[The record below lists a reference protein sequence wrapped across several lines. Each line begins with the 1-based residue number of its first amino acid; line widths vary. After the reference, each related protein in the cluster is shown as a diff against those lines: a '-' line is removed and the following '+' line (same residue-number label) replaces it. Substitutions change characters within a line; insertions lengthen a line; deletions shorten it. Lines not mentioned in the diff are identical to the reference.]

1 MVPSVLS
8 QILEMTVVEF
18 SRRMGLA
25 GLGLACL
32 AWLWPWAGHTLSGQ
46 NSTDSPLSSQVCQSC
61 HAEIYR
67 SYAEVAMARSFYRP
81 SPDNVIEDYTRE
93 NHFHHAPSNRH
104 YRMIQREG
112 RFFQRR
118 YQLDSDGNENNILER
133 EVAWIIGSGEHARSY
148 LSLDEGGVL
157 RQLPVTWYPQI
168 QRWEMSPGYDRPDH
182 EDFGRQVT
190 HSCLFC
196 HNGYP
201 QPPETSDRYGQ
212 RSVFRSELPS
222 GIGCHRCHGPGADHV
237 KLASSETA
245 AVGQI
250 RQSIVNPARLS
261 PERQLDVCLQ
271 CHLEAAAAA
280 PRFRRSG
287 RQVYSFKPGESL
299 ADYIV
304 HFDLG
309 DPDREDPLDRF
320 EIDSAGY
327 RMRQSACFR
336 LSEGALTCTTCHDPH
351 RKLRGQEALRH
362 YRKRCLSCHNQP
374 STAVHGETPPGDCT
388 ACHMPR
394 RRAQDVVHAVMT
406 DHLIQRGPPNRDL
419 LAPLKEDHSPKKER
433 PLLYFPQSLSAWERN
448 LYLGMAEV
456 QTPGNLRQGLD
467 RLTATLERNSAAFAE
482 PYVKLA
488 MAQAETGAYDAAR
501 ASLKRA
507 LGIDPGS
514 SIARFN
520 LGEVMR
526 RQGQYEAALEQYR
539 RTLAVDPNYAKAH
552 LGLGL
557 VNRQQ
562 GRPAVESFRQA
573 LRSDSLLAEAHLGLG
588 RESLERR
595 RAAEAAGHFLRAL
608 QVDPDSAEA
617 HLNLGLA
624 QARQGLQEE
633 ALAAFRQAAALDPA
647 SPEAHYNLGVALA
660 RKGRIREALPFF
672 RQAVRLKPQDAEAQ
686 SNLGMAYS
694 QLGRLQDAVA
704 AFRQAVRLRP
714 DSARAYVNL
723 GLTEARLGRT
733 REAIEALS
741 RSASLSPR
749 NAEVR
754 LNLGLV
760 YLSSGDKASAE
771 AQVEILK
778 ELDPER
784 ARMLA
789 ERIRQEKPGKSP

>member
-1 MVPSVLS
+1 MGWVVLGV
-8 QILEMTVVEF
+8 I
-18 SRRMGLA
+18 
-25 GLGLACL
+25 CL
-32 AWLWPWAGHTLSGQ
+32 AWLWPWAGHTRSGQ
-46 NSTDSPLSSQVCQSC
+46 YPTDSPLSSQVCQSC
-61 HAEIYR
+61 HAEIYKN
-67 SYAEVAMARSFYRP
+67 YGEVAMARSFYRP

-104 YRMIQREG
+104 YRMVQREG
-112 RFFQRR
+112 RFYQRR
-118 YQLDSDGNENNILER
+118 YRLDSGGNETNVLER
-133 EVAWIIGSGEHARSY
+133 EVDWIIGSGEHARSY

-157 RQLPVTWYPQI
+157 RQLPVTWYPQV
-168 QRWEMSPGYDRPDH
+168 QRWGMSPGYDHPDH
-182 EDFGRQVT
+182 QDFGRQVT

-201 QPPETSDRYGQ
+201 LLPEPSDRYGK
-212 RSVFRSELPS
+212 RNVFSTELPS

-237 KLASSETA
+237 KLASIGTA
-245 AVGQI
+245 ALGQI

-309 DPDREDPLDRF
+309 DTNSEHPPDRF

-327 RMRQSACFR
+327 RMRQSACF
-336 LSEGALTCTTCHDPH
+336 SQSGGAMTCTTCHDPH
-351 RKLRGQEALRH
+351 RTLREEEAVRH
-362 YRKRCLSCHNQP
+362 YRERCLSCHNRP
-374 STAVHGETPPGDCT
+374 SPAVHGETPPGDCT
-388 ACHMPR
+388 ACHMPK

-406 DHLIQRGPPNRDL
+406 DHLIQKGPPGPNL
-419 LAPLKEDHSPKKER
+419 LAPLQEDHAPRKEQ
-433 PLLYFPQSLSAWERN
+433 PLLYFPRSLSAWEQS

-467 RLTATLERNSAAFAE
+467 RLRATLELKSASFAE
-482 PYVKLA
+482 PWVKLA

-501 ASLKRA
+501 ASLERA
-507 LGIDPGS
+507 LDIDPDS
-514 SIARFN
+514 PIARFN
-520 LGEVMR
+520 LAEAMR
-526 RQGQYEAALEQYR
+526 RQERYAAAIEQYR
-539 RTLAVDPNYAKAH
+539 RTLALDPNYAKAH

-557 VNRQQ
+557 INRQQ
-562 GRPAVESFRQA
+562 GRPAMESFRRA
-573 LRSDSLLAEAHLGLG
+573 LRSDPLLAEAHLGLG
-588 RESLERR
+588 KETLERGP
-595 RAAEAAGHFLRAL
+595 AAEAARHFLQAL
-608 QVDPDSAEA
+608 RVDPDSAQA

-624 QARQGLQEE
+624 QARQGHQEE
-633 ALAAFRQAAALDPA
+633 ALAAFGQAAVLDPA

-660 RKGRIREALPFF
+660 RKGRTREALQSF
-672 RQAVRLKPQDAEAQ
+672 RQAVRLKPEDAEAHA
-686 SNLGMAYS
+686 NLGMAYS

-704 AFRQAVRLRP
+704 AFRRAVRLRP

-723 GLTEARLGRT
+723 GLTQARLGRT
-733 REAIEALS
+733 GEAIEALS
-741 RSASLSPR
+741 RSASLAPR
-749 NAEVR
+749 NAEIR
-754 LNLGLV
+754 FHLGLL
-760 YLSSGDKASAE
+760 YLSAGDRASAE

-784 ARMLA
+784 ARVLA
-789 ERIRQEKPGKSP
+789 ERIREKER

>member
-1 MVPSVLS
+1 
-8 QILEMTVVEF
+8 MTVPEF
-18 SRRMGLA
+18 SRRLA
-25 GLGLACL
+25 WMGLGLACL
-32 AWLWPWAGHTLSGQ
+32 ACLWPPAADTR
-46 NSTDSPLSSQVCQSC
+46 SSQNPTHSSLDSRVCQSC

-67 SYAEVAMARSFYRP
+67 SYGEVPMARSLYRP
-81 SPDNVIEDYTRE
+81 SPDSVIEDYTRE
-93 NHFHHAPSNRH
+93 NHFYHAPSNRH

-112 RFFQRR
+112 RFYQRR
-118 YQLDSDGNENNILER
+118 YQLDAEDREKNVLER
-133 EVAWIIGSGEHARSY
+133 EVTWIIGSGEHARSY

-168 QRWEMSPGYDRPDH
+168 QRWGMSPGYDHPDH
-182 EDFGRQVT
+182 EDFSRQVT

-201 QPPETSDRYGQ
+201 QLPEPSDRYGQ
-212 RSVFRSELPS
+212 RNVFSTELPS

-237 KLASSETA
+237 KLASSGTVA
-245 AVGQI
+245 AGQI

-287 RQVYSFKPGESL
+287 RPVFSFKPGESL

-309 DPDREDPLDRF
+309 DPDSEHPLDRF

-336 LSEGALTCTTCHDPH
+336 LSRGAMTCTTCHDPH
-351 RKLRGQEALRH
+351 RRLRGEQAVSH
-362 YRKRCLSCHNQP
+362 YRERCLSCHNRP
-374 STAVHGETPPGDCT
+374 SPAVHGETPPGDCT
-388 ACHMPR
+388 ACHMPK

-406 DHLIQRGPPNRDL
+406 DHLIQKGPPGPNL
-419 LAPLKEDHSPKKER
+419 LAPLQEDHSAGEEQ
-433 PLLYFPQSLSAWERN
+433 PLLYFPQSLSGWERD

-467 RLTATLERNSAAFAE
+467 RLTAALERKSASFAE

-488 MAQAETGAYDAAR
+488 MAQARIGAYDAAR
-501 ASLKRA
+501 ASLGRA
-507 LGIDPGS
+507 LDMDPDS
-514 SIARFN
+514 PIARFN
-520 LGEVMR
+520 LAEVLR
-526 RQGQYEAALEQYR
+526 RQGQFAAAVEQYR

-562 GRPAVESFRQA
+562 GRPAMESFRRA
-573 LRSDSLLAEAHLGLG
+573 LQSDPLLAEALLGLG
-588 RESLERR
+588 REALERR
-595 RAAEAAGHFLRAL
+595 PPAEAAGHFLQAL
-608 QVDPDSAEA
+608 RVDPDSAEA
-617 HLNLGLA
+617 NLNLGLT
-624 QARQGLQEE
+624 QARRGLQSE

-660 RKGRIREALPFF
+660 RRGRIREALEAF
-672 RQAVRLKPQDAEAQ
+672 RQAVRLKPEDAEAH

-694 QLGRLQDAVA
+694 QLGRLEAAVE
-704 AFRQAVRLRP
+704 AFGQAVRLRP
-714 DSARAYVNL
+714 DSARGYFNL
-723 GLTEARLGRT
+723 GLTQARLGRT

-741 RSASLSPR
+741 QSTSLSPR
-749 NAEVR
+749 NAEIR

-760 YLSSGDKASAE
+760 YLSSGDRTSAE
-771 AQVEILK
+771 GQVEILK

-784 ARMLA
+784 ARALE
-789 ERIRQEKPGKSP
+789 ERIRAKEGGESP

>member
-1 MVPSVLS
+1 
-8 QILEMTVVEF
+8 
-18 SRRMGLA
+18 MGWVA
-25 GLGLACL
+25 LGLFCL
-32 AWLWPWAGHTLSGQ
+32 AWLWPWAGHTRSGQ
-46 NSTDSPLSSQVCQSC
+46 NPADSPLSSQICQSC

-104 YRMIQREG
+104 YRMVQREG
-112 RFFQRR
+112 RFYQRR
-118 YQLDSDGNENNILER
+118 YRLDSDGSEKNILER

-168 QRWEMSPGYDRPDH
+168 QRWGMSPGYDHADH

-201 QPPETSDRYGQ
+201 QLPETSDRYGQ
-212 RSVFRSELPS
+212 RNVFRSELPS

-309 DPDREDPLDRF
+309 DPDAEDPPDRF

-336 LSEGALTCTTCHDPH
+336 LSRGALTCTTCHDPH

-362 YRKRCLSCHNQP
+362 YRERCLACHNQP
-374 STAVHGETPPGDCT
+374 STAVHGETPPRDCT
-388 ACHMPR
+388 ACHMPK

-406 DHLIQRGPPNRDL
+406 DHLIQKGPPGPNL
-419 LAPLKEDHSPKKER
+419 LAPLQEDHSPRKEQ
-433 PLLYFPQSLSAWERN
+433 PLLYFPQSLSGWERD

-456 QTPGNLRQGLD
+456 QTPGSLRQGLD
-467 RLTATLERNSAAFAE
+467 RLTATLERESASFTE

-501 ASLKRA
+501 ASLERA
-507 LGIDPGS
+507 LDIDPDS
-514 SIARFN
+514 PIARFN
-520 LGEVMR
+520 LAEVMR
-526 RQGQYEAALEQYR
+526 RQGRYAAAIEQYR
-539 RTLAVDPNYAKAH
+539 RTLAVDANYAKAH
-552 LGLGL
+552 LGVGL

-562 GRPAVESFRQA
+562 GRPAMESFRKA
-573 LRSDSLLAEAHLGLG
+573 LRSDALLAEAHLGLG

-633 ALAAFRQAAALDPA
+633 ALAAFRQAVALDPA

-660 RKGRIREALPFF
+660 RKDRIREALPFF
-672 RQAVRLKPQDAEAQ
+672 RQAVRLKPGDAEAQ

-723 GLTEARLGRT
+723 GLTEARLGRI

-754 LNLGLV
+754 LNLGLL
-760 YLSSGDKASAE
+760 YLSAGDRASAE

-784 ARMLA
+784 ARVLA
-789 ERIRQEKPGKSP
+789 ERIRGKEPTGPP

>member
-1 MVPSVLS
+1 
-8 QILEMTVVEF
+8 MTTPEF
-18 SRRMGLA
+18 SRQTPW
-25 GLGLACL
+25 LGLALVCL
-32 AWLWPWAGHTLSGQ
+32 AWLWPLAGHTRSGETPAG
-46 NSTDSPLSSQVCQSC
+46 SSPDSQVCQSC

-67 SYAEVAMARSFYRP
+67 SYGEVAMARSLYRP
-81 SPDNVIEDYTRE
+81 SPDNLIEDYTRE
-93 NHFHHAPSNRH
+93 NHFYHAPSKRH
-104 YRMIQREG
+104 YRMVQREG
-112 RFFQRR
+112 RFYQRR
-118 YQLDSDGNENNILER
+118 YRLDAEEKETSVLER
-133 EVAWIIGSGEHARSY
+133 EVTHIIGSGEHARSY

-168 QRWEMSPGYDRPDH
+168 QRWGMSPGYDHPDH
-182 EDFGRQVT
+182 EDFSRQVT

-201 QPPETSDRYGQ
+201 QLPEPSDRYGL
-212 RSVFRSELPS
+212 RNVFRSELPS
-222 GIGCHRCHGPGADHV
+222 GIGCHRCHGPGSDHV
-237 KLASSETA
+237 KLASSGTA

-287 RQVYSFKPGESL
+287 RPVNSFQPGESL

-309 DPDREDPLDRF
+309 DPNSEHPPDRF

-336 LSEGALTCTTCHDPH
+336 LSRGAMTCTTCHDPH
-351 RKLRGQEALRH
+351 RKLRGEEAVRH
-362 YRKRCLSCHNQP
+362 YRERCLSCHNRP
-374 STAVHGETPPGDCT
+374 SIAVHGETPPGDCT
-388 ACHMPR
+388 ACHMPK

-406 DHLIQRGPPNRDL
+406 DHLIQKGPPGPDL
-419 LAPLKEDHSPKKER
+419 LAPLEEDHSPRKEQ
-433 PLLYFPQSLSAWERN
+433 PLLYFPRSLSAWERN

-467 RLTATLERNSAAFAE
+467 RLAAALERKSAPFAE

-488 MAQAETGAYDAAR
+488 MAQARTGAYDGAR
-501 ASLKRA
+501 ISLERA
-507 LGIDPGS
+507 LDIDPDS
-514 SIARFN
+514 AMARFN
-520 LGEVMR
+520 LAEVMR
-526 RQGQYEAALEQYR
+526 RQGRHAAAAEQYR

-557 VNRQQ
+557 INREQ
-562 GRPAVESFRQA
+562 GRPAMDSFRRA
-573 LRSDSLLAEAHLGLG
+573 LQSDPFLAEAHLGLG

-595 RAAEAAGHFLRAL
+595 PAAEAARHFLQAL
-608 QVDPDSAEA
+608 RVDPDSAEA

-633 ALAAFRQAAALDPA
+633 ALAAFRQAASLDPA

-660 RKGRIREALPFF
+660 RKGRIREALKAF
-672 RQAVRLKPQDAEAQ
+672 REAIRLRPEDAEAH

-694 QLGRLQDAVA
+694 QLDRLEDAVE
-704 AFRQAVRLRP
+704 AFRQAVRLQP
-714 DSARAYVNL
+714 DSARAYFNL
-723 GLTEARLGRT
+723 GLTQARLGRS

-749 NAEVR
+749 NAEIR
-754 LNLGLV
+754 FHLGLL
-760 YLSSGDKASAE
+760 YLSAGERASALE
-771 AQVEILK
+771 QYEVLK
-778 ELDPER
+778 ELDPKR
-784 ARMLA
+784 ARTLE
-789 ERIRQEKPGKSP
+789 ERIRGKEAISYPR

>member
-1 MVPSVLS
+1 
-8 QILEMTVVEF
+8 
-18 SRRMGLA
+18 
-25 GLGLACL
+25 
-32 AWLWPWAGHTLSGQ
+32 
-46 NSTDSPLSSQVCQSC
+46 
-61 HAEIYR
+61 
-67 SYAEVAMARSFYRP
+67 MASSFYRP
-81 SPDNVIEDYTRE
+81 SAENVIEDYTRE
-93 NHFHHAPSNRH
+93 NHFFHAPSDRH
-104 YRMIQREG
+104 YRMVQREG

-118 YQLDSDGNENNILER
+118 YRLDSEGNEKNVLER
-133 EVAWIIGSGEHARSY
+133 EVAWIIGSGAHARSY

-168 QRWEMSPGYDRPDH
+168 QRWGMSPGYDRPDH

-201 QPPETSDRYGQ
+201 LLPEPSDRYGQ
-212 RSVFRSELPS
+212 RNVFRTELPS

-237 KLASSETA
+237 KLASSGTA
-245 AVGQI
+245 ADGQI

-287 RQVYSFKPGESL
+287 RPVYSFKPGESL

-309 DPDREDPLDRF
+309 DPDSEHPIDRF

-336 LSEGALTCTTCHDPH
+336 LSRGALTCTTCHDPH
-351 RKLRGQEALRH
+351 RKLRGEEAVGH
-362 YRKRCLSCHNQP
+362 YRERCLSCHNQP

-388 ACHMPR
+388 ACHMPK

-406 DHLIQRGPPNRDL
+406 DHLIQRGPPEGDL
-419 LAPLKEDHSPKKER
+419 LAPLREDHSPGKAQ
-433 PLLYFPQSLSAWERN
+433 PQLYFPRSLSAWERD

-456 QTPGNLRQGLD
+456 QTPGSLKQGLD
-467 RLTATLERNSAAFAE
+467 RLTATLERKSAPFAE
-482 PYVKLA
+482 PWVKLA
-488 MAQAETGAYDAAR
+488 MAQAETGAIDAAR
-501 ASLKRA
+501 ASLERA
-507 LGIDPGS
+507 LGIDPDS
-514 SIARFN
+514 PIARFN
-520 LGEVMR
+520 LAEAMR
-526 RQGQYEAALEQYR
+526 RQGQYAAAMEQYR
-539 RTLAVDPNYAKAH
+539 RTLALDPNYAKAH

-557 VNRQQ
+557 VNRRQ
-562 GRPAVESFRQA
+562 GRPAAESFRRA
-573 LRSDSLLAEAHLGLG
+573 LHSDRLLAEAHLGLG
-588 RESLERR
+588 RESVERG
-595 RAAEAAGHFLRAL
+595 RAGEAARHFLQAL
-608 QVDPDSAEA
+608 RVEPDSAEA

-624 QARQGLQEE
+624 QARQGLHKA
-633 ALAAFRQAAALDPA
+633 ALAAFRQAVALDPA

-660 RKGRIREALPFF
+660 QQGRIQVALQHF
-672 RQAVRLKPQDAEAQ
+672 RQAVRLRPEDAEAH

-714 DSARAYVNL
+714 DSARTYVNL
-723 GLTEARLGRT
+723 GLTQARLGRT

-749 NAEVR
+749 NAEIR
-754 LNLGLV
+754 FHLGLV
-760 YLSSGDKASAE
+760 TLSAGDRASAE
-771 AQVEILK
+771 AQVEILE

-784 ARMLA
+784 AKVLA
-789 ERIRQEKPGKSP
+789 ERIRQEKPGESP

>member
-1 MVPSVLS
+1 
-8 QILEMTVVEF
+8 MTVVEL
-18 SRRMGLA
+18 SRRVGWA
-25 GLGLACL
+25 GLGVICL
-32 AWLWPWAGHTLSGQ
+32 AWLWTSAGHTRSGQ
-46 NSTDSPLSSQVCQSC
+46 NPTDSPLSSQVCQSC

-67 SYAEVAMARSFYRP
+67 SYGEVAMARSFYRP
-81 SPDNVIEDYTRE
+81 SPDNVIEDYIRE
-93 NHFHHAPSNRH
+93 NRFHHAPSNRH

-112 RFFQRR
+112 RFYQKR
-118 YQLDSDGNENNILER
+118 YQLDSGGNEKNVLER

-148 LSLDEGGVL
+148 LSLDEEGVL

-168 QRWEMSPGYDRPDH
+168 RRWGMSPGYDRPDH

-201 QPPETSDRYGQ
+201 LLPEPSDRYGR
-212 RSVFRSELPS
+212 RSVFRTELPS

-237 KLASSETA
+237 NLASSGTA
-245 AVGQI
+245 AAGQI

-287 RQVYSFKPGESL
+287 RPVYSFRPGESL
-299 ADYIV
+299 ADYII

-309 DPDREDPLDRF
+309 DPDTEAPLDRF

-336 LSEGALTCTTCHDPH
+336 LSRGALTCTTCHDPH
-351 RKLRGQEALRH
+351 RKLRGEEAVSH
-362 YRKRCLSCHNQP
+362 YRERCLSCHNRP
-374 STAVHGETPPGDCT
+374 SPTVHGETPPSDCT
-388 ACHMPR
+388 ACHMPK

-406 DHLIQRGPPNRDL
+406 DHRIQKGPPGPDL
-419 LAPLKEDHSPKKER
+419 LAPLQEDHSPNQER
-433 PLLYFPQSLSAWERN
+433 PLLYFPQSLSGWERN

-456 QTPGNLRQGLD
+456 QTPGSLRQGLD
-467 RLTATLERNSAAFAE
+467 RLMATLERKSAPFAE
-482 PYVKLA
+482 PWVKLA
-488 MAQAETGAYDAAR
+488 MAQAKTGAYDAAR
-501 ASLKRA
+501 ASLERA
-507 LGIDPGS
+507 LDIDPDS
-514 SIARFN
+514 PIARFN
-520 LGEVMR
+520 LAEAMR
-526 RQGQYEAALEQYR
+526 RQGRYADAIEQYR
-539 RTLAVDPNYAKAH
+539 RTLALDPNYAKAH

-557 VNRQQ
+557 IHRQQ
-562 GRPAVESFRQA
+562 DRPAMESFRRA
-573 LRSDSLLAEAHLGLG
+573 LRSDPLLAEAHLGLG
-588 RESLERR
+588 KETLERGP
-595 RAAEAAGHFLRAL
+595 AAEAARHFLQAL
-608 QVDPDSAEA
+608 RVAPGSAQA

-624 QARQGLQEE
+624 QARQGHQEE

-660 RKGRIREALPFF
+660 RMGRTREALQFF
-672 RQAVRLKPQDAEAQ
+672 RQAVRLKPEDAEAQ

-704 AFRQAVRLRP
+704 AFRRAVRLRP

-723 GLTEARLGRT
+723 GLTQARLGRIG
-733 REAIEALS
+733 EAIEALS
-741 RSASLSPR
+741 RSANLSPR
-749 NAEVR
+749 NPEVR
-754 LNLGLV
+754 LHLGLL
-760 YLSSGDKASAE
+760 YLSAGDKASAK

-784 ARMLA
+784 ARALD
-789 ERIRQEKPGKSP
+789 ERIRGKEQ

>member
-1 MVPSVLS
+1 MMLPELA
-8 QILEMTVVEF
+8 
-18 SRRMGLA
+18 RRIGWA
-25 GLGLACL
+25 GLGVVCL
-32 AWLWPWAGHTLSGQ
+32 AWLWPAAGHTRPGQ
-46 NSTDSPLSSQVCQSC
+46 DPTDSPLSSQSCQSC

-67 SYAEVAMARSFYRP
+67 SYGEVAMARSFYRP
-81 SPDNVIEDYTRE
+81 SAENVIEDYTRA
-93 NHFHHAPSNRH
+93 NHFFHTPSNRH
-104 YRMIQREG
+104 YRMVQREG
-112 RFFQRR
+112 RFYQRR
-118 YQLDSDGNENNILER
+118 YRLDSDGNEKNVLER
-133 EVAWIIGSGEHARSY
+133 EVTWIIGSGEHARSY

-168 QRWEMSPGYDRPDH
+168 RRWGMSPGYDHPDH

-201 QPPETSDRYGQ
+201 LFPEPSDRYGQ
-212 RSVFRSELPS
+212 RNVFGTELPS

-237 KLASSETA
+237 KLASSGKA

-261 PERQLDVCLQ
+261 AERQLDVCLQ

-287 RQVYSFKPGESL
+287 RPVYSFRPGESL

-309 DPDREDPLDRF
+309 GPDAEDPPDRF

-327 RMRQSACFR
+327 RMRQSLCF
-336 LSEGALTCTTCHDPH
+336 SQSGGAMTCTTCHDPH
-351 RKLRGQEALRH
+351 RKLRGEEALSH
-362 YRKRCLSCHNQP
+362 YRERCLACHNRP
-374 STAVHGETPPGDCT
+374 SIAVHGETPPGDCT
-388 ACHMPR
+388 ACHMPK

-406 DHLIQRGPPNRDL
+406 DHLIQKGPPGPNL
-419 LAPLKEDHSPKKER
+419 LAPLQEDHSPKKEQ
-433 PLLYFPQSLSAWERN
+433 PLLYFPQSLSGWERD
-448 LYLGMAEV
+448 LYLGMAEA
-456 QTPGNLRQGLD
+456 QTPGSLRQGLG
-467 RLTATLERNSAAFAE
+467 RLTTTLGRKSAPFAE
-482 PYVKLA
+482 PWVKLA

-501 ASLKRA
+501 ASLERA
-507 LGIDPGS
+507 LDIDPES
-514 SIARFN
+514 PIAHFN
-520 LGEVMR
+520 LAEVMR
-526 RQGQYEAALEQYR
+526 RQGRYADAFEQYR
-539 RTLAVDPNYAKAH
+539 RTVALDPNYAKAY
-552 LGLGL
+552 LGLGQ

-562 GRPAVESFRQA
+562 GRPAMESFRQA
-573 LRSDSLLAEAHLGLG
+573 VRSDPLLAEAHIGLG

-595 RAAEAAGHFLRAL
+595 QAGEAAGHFLQAL
-608 QVDPDSAEA
+608 RVDPDSAEA
-617 HLNLGLA
+617 HLDLGLA
-624 QARQGLQEE
+624 RARQGLQEE

-660 RKGRIREALPFF
+660 RQGRTREALQYF
-672 RQAVRLKPQDAEAQ
+672 RQAVRLKPEDTEAH

-694 QLGRLQDAVA
+694 QLGRLEDALE

-714 DSARAYVNL
+714 DSSRAHFNL
-723 GLTEARLGRT
+723 GLTRARLGRT
-733 REAIEALS
+733 REAIDALS

-754 LNLGLV
+754 LNLGLI
-760 YLSSGDKASAE
+760 YLSAGDRASAE
-771 AQVEILK
+771 AQVELLK

-784 ARMLA
+784 AKMLA
-789 ERIRQEKPGKSP
+789 ERIRGREP

>member
-1 MVPSVLS
+1 
-8 QILEMTVVEF
+8 MTVVEF
-18 SRRMGLA
+18 SRRMGWA
-25 GLGLACL
+25 GLGLVCL
-32 AWLWPWAGHTLSGQ
+32 AWLWTPAGRTLSGQ

-67 SYAEVAMARSFYRP
+67 SYGEVAMARSFYRP

-93 NHFHHAPSNRH
+93 NHLHHAPSNRH
-104 YRMIQREG
+104 YRMVQREG
-112 RFFQRR
+112 RFYQRR
-118 YQLDSDGNENNILER
+118 YRLDPGGKEKNILER
-133 EVAWIIGSGEHARSY
+133 EVDWIIGSGEHARSY

-168 QRWEMSPGYDRPDH
+168 QRWGMSPGYDHPDH

-201 QPPETSDRYGQ
+201 LFPEPSDRYGQ
-212 RSVFRSELPS
+212 RNVFRSELPS

-237 KLASSETA
+237 KLASTGEA
-245 AVGQI
+245 AAEQI
-250 RQSIVNPARLS
+250 RQSIINPARLN

-287 RQVYSFKPGESL
+287 RQVYSFKPGEFLS
-299 ADYIV
+299 DYIV

-309 DPDREDPLDRF
+309 DPDSEHPPDRF

-327 RMRQSACFR
+327 RMRQSLCFSR
-336 LSEGALTCTTCHDPH
+336 SGGAMTCTTCHDPH
-351 RKLRGQEALRH
+351 RKLRGEEALGH
-362 YRKRCLSCHNQP
+362 YRERCLSCHNQP

-406 DHLIQRGPPNRDL
+406 DHRIQRGPPDRDL
-419 LAPLKEDHSPKKER
+419 LAPLKEDHSPKKEQ
-433 PLLYFPQSLSAWERN
+433 PLLYFPRTLSAWERN

-467 RLTATLERNSAAFAE
+467 RLKATLERKSAPFAE

-488 MAQAETGAYDAAR
+488 MAQARIGAYDGAR
-501 ASLKRA
+501 ASLGRA
-507 LGIDPGS
+507 LDIDPDS
-514 SIARFN
+514 PVARFN

-526 RQGQYEAALEQYR
+526 RQGQYAAAFEQYR
-539 RTLAVDPNYAKAH
+539 RTLATDPSYAKAH

-557 VNRQQ
+557 VDRQQ
-562 GRPAVESFRQA
+562 GRPAMESFRRA
-573 LRSDSLLAEAHLGLG
+573 LQSDPLLSEAHLGLG
-588 RESLERR
+588 RETLERQR
-595 RAAEAAGHFLRAL
+595 PAEAAGHFLQAIR
-608 QVDPDSAEA
+608 VDPDSVEG

-624 QARQGLQEE
+624 QARQGLHKE

-647 SPEAHYNLGVALA
+647 SPEAQYNLGVALA
-660 RKGRIREALPFF
+660 RQGRTQEALQAF
-672 RQAVRLKPQDAEAQ
+672 REAVRLRPADAEAQ

-694 QLGRLQDAVA
+694 QLGRLQDAVE
-704 AFRQAVRLRP
+704 AFGQAVRLRP
-714 DSARAYVNL
+714 DSARAYINL
-723 GLTEARLGRT
+723 GLTQARLGRT
-733 REAIEALS
+733 REAIESLS
-741 RSASLSPR
+741 QSASLSPR

-754 LNLGLV
+754 LNLGLL
-760 YLSSGDKASAE
+760 YLSVGDKASAE

-784 ARMLA
+784 AKMLA
-789 ERIRQEKPGKSP
+789 ERIREKDPAGSP

>member
-1 MVPSVLS
+1 
-8 QILEMTVVEF
+8 MTVPEIT
-18 SRRMGLA
+18 RRVGWA
-25 GLGLACL
+25 ALGLFCL
-32 AWLWPWAGHTLSGQ
+32 AWLWPSAGHTRSGQ
-46 NSTDSPLSSQVCQSC
+46 NPTDSPLFSQVCQSC

-93 NHFHHAPSNRH
+93 NHFHHSPSNRH
-104 YRMIQREG
+104 YRMVQREG
-112 RFFQRR
+112 RFYQRR
-118 YQLDSDGNENNILER
+118 YQLDSDGNEKNILER
-133 EVAWIIGSGEHARSY
+133 EVTWIIGSGEHARSY

-168 QRWEMSPGYDRPDH
+168 QRWGMSPGYDHPDH
-182 EDFGRQVT
+182 EDFDRQVT

-201 QPPETSDRYGQ
+201 LLPEPSDRYGQ
-212 RSVFRSELPS
+212 RNVFRRELPS

-237 KLASSETA
+237 KLASTGKA
-245 AVGQI
+245 AVNQV

-287 RQVYSFKPGESL
+287 RHVYSFKPGESL

-309 DPDREDPLDRF
+309 DPETRVPLDRF
-320 EIDSAGY
+320 EIDSAGF

-336 LSEGALTCTTCHDPH
+336 LSRGALTCTTCHDPH
-351 RKLRGQEALRH
+351 RKLRGEEAVRH
-362 YRKRCLSCHNQP
+362 YRERCLSCHKRP
-374 STAVHGETPPGDCT
+374 SPAVHGETPPGDCA
-388 ACHMPR
+388 ACHMPK

-406 DHLIQRGPPNRDL
+406 DHLIRRRPPDRDL
-419 LAPLKEDHSPKKER
+419 LAPLKEDHTPKKEQ

-456 QTPGNLRQGLD
+456 QIPGSLRQGLD
-467 RLTATLERNSAAFAE
+467 RLTATLERKSAPFAE

-488 MAQAETGAYDAAR
+488 MAQAETGTYNAAR
-501 ASLKRA
+501 ASLERA
-507 LGIDPGS
+507 LDIDPDS
-514 SIARFN
+514 PIARFN
-520 LGEVMR
+520 LAEAMR
-526 RQGQYEAALEQYR
+526 RQGQYAAAIEQYR

-562 GRPAVESFRQA
+562 GRPAVESFRRAVQ
-573 LRSDSLLAEAHLGLG
+573 SDPLLAEAHLGLG
-588 RESLERR
+588 RVSLEKR
-595 RAAEAAGHFLRAL
+595 RAAEAARHFLQAL
-608 QVDPDSAEA
+608 RVDPDNAEA

-624 QARQGLQEE
+624 QARRGLQEE

-660 RKGRIREALPFF
+660 RKGRIQEALQFF
-672 RQAVRLKPQDAEAQ
+672 RQAVRLRPEDAEAQ

-723 GLTEARLGRT
+723 GLTQARLGRT

-741 RSASLSPR
+741 RSANLSPR
-749 NAEVR
+749 NAEIR
-754 LNLGLV
+754 FQLGLV
-760 YLSSGDKASAE
+760 TLSAGDRVSAE

-778 ELDPER
+778 ELDPQR
-784 ARMLA
+784 ARALA
-789 ERIRQEKPGKSP
+789 ERIRGKEQ

>member
-1 MVPSVLS
+1 
-8 QILEMTVVEF
+8 MTVPEF
-18 SRRMGLA
+18 SRRTGWA
-25 GLGLACL
+25 GLGLVCLACL
-32 AWLWPWAGHTLSGQ
+32 WLLAG
-46 NSTDSPLSSQVCQSC
+46 STRSSQAPTHSTPDSRVCQSC

-67 SYAEVAMARSFYRP
+67 SYGEVAMARSLYRP

-93 NHFHHAPSNRH
+93 NHFYHAPSNRH
-104 YRMIQREG
+104 YRMVQRKG
-112 RFFQRR
+112 RFYQRR
-118 YQLDSDGNENNILER
+118 YQRDAGGGETNVLER
-133 EVAWIIGSGEHARSY
+133 EVTHIIGSGEHARSY

-168 QRWEMSPGYDRPDH
+168 RRWGMSPGYDHPDH

-201 QPPETSDRYGQ
+201 QLPEPSDRYGQ
-212 RSVFRSELPS
+212 RNVFRSELPS

-237 KLASSETA
+237 KLASSGTA
-245 AVGQI
+245 AVDQI
-250 RQSIVNPARLS
+250 RQSVVNPARLS
-261 PERQLDVCLQ
+261 PARQLDVCLQ

-287 RQVYSFKPGESL
+287 RPVYSFRPGESL

-309 DPDREDPLDRF
+309 DPESEHPPDRF

-336 LSEGALTCTTCHDPH
+336 LSRGAMTCTTCHDPH
-351 RKLRGQEALRH
+351 RKLRGEEAVRH
-362 YRKRCLSCHNQP
+362 YRDRCLSCHNQP
-374 STAVHGETPPGDCT
+374 STGVHGETPPGDCT
-388 ACHMPR
+388 ACHMPK

-406 DHLIQRGPPNRDL
+406 DHLIQKGPPGANL
-419 LAPLKEDHSPKKER
+419 LAPLQEDHSPRKEQ
-433 PLLYFPQSLSAWERN
+433 PLLYFPQSLFGWERD

-467 RLTATLERNSAAFAE
+467 RLSAALERKSVSFAE

-488 MAQAETGAYDAAR
+488 MAQARTGAYDAAR
-501 ASLKRA
+501 ASMQRA
-507 LGIDPGS
+507 LNIDPDS
-514 SIARFN
+514 PIARFN
-520 LGEVMR
+520 LAEVMR
-526 RQGQYEAALEQYR
+526 RQGQYPAALEQYR

-562 GRPAVESFRQA
+562 GRPAMESFRRA
-573 LRSDSLLAEAHLGLG
+573 LQSDPLLAEAHLGLG

-595 RAAEAAGHFLRAL
+595 PAAEAARHFLQAL
-608 QVDPDSAEA
+608 RVDPDSAEA

-624 QARQGLQEE
+624 QARRGLQEE
-633 ALAAFRQAAALDPA
+633 ALAAFRRAAALDPA

-660 RKGRIREALPFF
+660 RKGRIREALKAF
-672 RQAVRLKPQDAEAQ
+672 REAVRLKPDDAEAH
-686 SNLGMAYS
+686 SNLGMAYN
-694 QLGRLQDAVA
+694 QLDRLEDAVE
-704 AFRQAVRLRP
+704 AFRQAVRLQP
-714 DSARAYVNL
+714 DSARAYFNL
-723 GLTEARLGRT
+723 GLTQARLGRS

-749 NAEVR
+749 NPEIR
-754 LNLGLV
+754 LHLGLF
-760 YLSSGDKASAE
+760 YLSAGERVSALE
-771 AQVEILK
+771 QYEVLK

-784 ARMLA
+784 ARALA
-789 ERIRQEKPGKSP
+789 ERIREREPAGLP

>member
-1 MVPSVLS
+1 
-8 QILEMTVVEF
+8 
-18 SRRMGLA
+18 MGWA
-25 GLGLACL
+25 ALGLFCL
-32 AWLWPWAGHTLSGQ
+32 AWLWPWAGHTRSGQ
-46 NSTDSPLSSQVCQSC
+46 NPADSPLSSQVCQSC

-67 SYAEVAMARSFYRP
+67 SYGEVAMARSFYRP

-93 NHFHHAPSNRH
+93 NHVYHAPSNRH
-104 YRMIQREG
+104 YRMVQRDG
-112 RFFQRR
+112 RFYQRR
-118 YQLDSDGNENNILER
+118 YQLDAGGGETNVLEQ
-133 EVAWIIGSGEHARSY
+133 EVTHIIGSGEHARSY
-148 LSLDEGGVL
+148 LSLGESGVL

-168 QRWEMSPGYDRPDH
+168 QRWGMSPGYDHPDH
-182 EDFGRQVT
+182 QDFGRQVT

-201 QPPETSDRYGQ
+201 RLPEPSDRYGQ
-212 RSVFRSELPS
+212 RNVFRTEIPS

-237 KLASSETA
+237 SLASGGTA
-245 AVGQI
+245 AVAQI

-287 RQVYSFKPGESL
+287 RSVYSFTPGESL

-309 DPDREDPLDRF
+309 DPDSEHPLDRF

-336 LSEGALTCTTCHDPH
+336 RSRGALTCTTCHDPH
-351 RKLRGQEALRH
+351 RKLRGEEAVGH
-362 YRKRCLSCHNQP
+362 YRERCLSCHNRP
-374 STAVHGETPPGDCT
+374 SIVVHGETPPSDCT
-388 ACHMPR
+388 TCHMPK

-406 DHLIQRGPPNRDL
+406 DHLIQRGPPAQDL
-419 LAPLKEDHSPKKER
+419 LAPLQEDHSPREEQ
-433 PLLYFPQSLSAWERN
+433 PLLYFPQSLAGWERD

-456 QTPGNLRQGLD
+456 QTPGSLRQGLD
-467 RLTATLERNSAAFAE
+467 RLAAALERKSASFAE

-501 ASLKRA
+501 ASLERA
-507 LGIDPGS
+507 LDLDPDS
-514 SIARFN
+514 PIARFN
-520 LGEVMR
+520 LAEVMR
-526 RQGQYEAALEQYR
+526 RQGRYAAAVEQYR
-539 RTLAVDPNYAKAH
+539 RTLALDPNYAKAH

-562 GRPAVESFRQA
+562 GRPAAESFRRAVQ
-573 LRSDSLLAEAHLGLG
+573 SDSLLAEAHLGLG
-588 RESLERR
+588 RESVERW
-595 RAAEAAGHFLRAL
+595 RAAEAVRHFLQAL
-608 QVDPDSAEA
+608 RVDPDSAEA

-633 ALAAFRQAAALDPA
+633 ALEAFRQAAAQDPV

-660 RKGRIREALPFF
+660 RKGRIPEALQSF
-672 RQAVRLKPQDAEAQ
+672 RQAVRLKPEDAEAH

-694 QLGRLQDAVA
+694 QLGRLEDAVA

-714 DSARAYVNL
+714 DSARAHFNL
-723 GLTEARLGRT
+723 GLAQARLGRP

-760 YLSSGDKASAE
+760 YLSVGDRALAE
-771 AQVEILK
+771 GQYEILK

-784 ARMLA
+784 AKMLA
-789 ERIRQEKPGKSP
+789 ERLRGNEQ

>member
-1 MVPSVLS
+1 M
-8 QILEMTVVEF
+8 
-18 SRRMGLA
+18 
-25 GLGLACL
+25 
-32 AWLWPWAGHTLSGQ
+32 
-46 NSTDSPLSSQVCQSC
+46 
-61 HAEIYR
+61 
-67 SYAEVAMARSFYRP
+67 AMARSFYRP

-93 NHFHHAPSNRH
+93 NHLHHAPSNRH

-112 RFFQRR
+112 RFYQRR
-118 YQLDSDGNENNILER
+118 YQLGAGGKEKNVLER

-157 RQLPVTWYPQI
+157 RQLPVTWYPLI
-168 QRWEMSPGYDRPDH
+168 QRWGMSPGYDHPDH

-201 QPPETSDRYGQ
+201 LLPESSDRYGQ
-212 RSVFRSELPS
+212 RNVFRSELPS

-237 KLASSETA
+237 KLASGGKA
-245 AVGQI
+245 AAEQI

-287 RQVYSFKPGESL
+287 RPVYSFRPGESL

-309 DPDREDPLDRF
+309 DRDAEAPLDRF

-336 LSEGALTCTTCHDPH
+336 QSRGALTCTTCHDPH
-351 RKLRGQEALRH
+351 RKLRGDQAVNH
-362 YRKRCLSCHNQP
+362 YRERCLSCHNRP
-374 STAVHGETPPGDCT
+374 SPAVHGETPPGDCT
-388 ACHMPR
+388 ACHMPK

-406 DHLIQRGPPNRDL
+406 DHLIQRRPPDRDL
-419 LAPLKEDHSPKKER
+419 LAPLQEDHSPREEQ
-433 PLLYFPQSLSAWERN
+433 PLLYFPQSLSDWERN
-448 LYLGMAEV
+448 LFLGMAEV
-456 QTPGNLRQGLD
+456 QTPGNLREGLN
-467 RLTATLERNSAAFAE
+467 RLSAALERKSAPFAE

-488 MAQAETGAYDAAR
+488 MAQAGTGAYDAAR
-501 ASLKRA
+501 ASLRRA
-507 LGIDPGS
+507 LDIDPDS

-520 LGEVMR
+520 LGEVLR
-526 RQGQYEAALEQYR
+526 RQGQFTAAVEQYR
-539 RTLAVDPNYAKAH
+539 STLALDPDYAKAH
-552 LGLGL
+552 LGLGM

-562 GRPAVESFRQA
+562 GRPAVESFRRA
-573 LRSDSLLAEAHLGLG
+573 LRFDPLLAEAHLGLG
-588 RESLERR
+588 KEALERGPS
-595 RAAEAAGHFLRAL
+595 AEATGHFLQAL
-608 QVDPDSAEA
+608 RVNPASAEA

-624 QARQGLQEE
+624 RARQGLQEE

-660 RKGRIREALPFF
+660 RKGRIQEALQAF
-672 RQAVRLKPQDAEAQ
+672 RQAVRLKPEDAEAH
-686 SNLGMAYS
+686 SNLGMASS
-694 QLGRLQDAVA
+694 QLGRLEDAVE

-714 DSARAYVNL
+714 DSARAYFNL
-723 GLTEARLGRT
+723 GLTQARLGRF
-733 REAIEALS
+733 REAIESLS
-741 RSASLSPR
+741 GSARLSPR
-749 NAEVR
+749 NAEIR
-754 LNLGLV
+754 FHLGLV
-760 YLSSGDKASAE
+760 YLSAGDKASAE
-771 AQVEILK
+771 AQVEVLK

-784 ARMLA
+784 ARVLA
-789 ERIRQEKPGKSP
+789 ERIRGKEQ

>member
-1 MVPSVLS
+1 
-8 QILEMTVVEF
+8 
-18 SRRMGLA
+18 MGWA
-25 GLGLACL
+25 GLGLVCLACL
-32 AWLWPWAGHTLSGQ
+32 WSLAGDTRPSQAPRHS
-46 NSTDSPLSSQVCQSC
+46 SPDSRVCQSC

-67 SYAEVAMARSFYRP
+67 SYGEVAMARSFYRP
-81 SPDNVIEDYTRE
+81 SPENLIEDYTRE
-93 NHFHHAPSNRH
+93 NHFYHAPSKRH
-104 YRMIQREG
+104 YRMVQREG
-112 RFFQRR
+112 RFYQRR
-118 YQLDSDGNENNILER
+118 YQLHAGGGETNVLER
-133 EVAWIIGSGEHARSY
+133 EVTHIIGSGEHARSY

-168 QRWEMSPGYDRPDH
+168 QRWGMSPGYDHPDH

-201 QPPETSDRYGQ
+201 QLPEPSDRYGQ
-212 RSVFRSELPS
+212 RNVFRSELPS

-237 KLASSETA
+237 KLASSRTA

-287 RQVYSFKPGESL
+287 RPVYSFQPGESL

-309 DPDREDPLDRF
+309 DPDSEHPPDRF

-336 LSEGALTCTTCHDPH
+336 LSRGAMTCTTCHDPH
-351 RKLRGQEALRH
+351 RNLRGEEAVRH
-362 YRKRCLSCHNQP
+362 YRERCLSCHNRP
-374 STAVHGETPPGDCT
+374 SPAVHGDTPPGDCT
-388 ACHMPR
+388 ACHMPK

-406 DHLIQRGPPNRDL
+406 DHLIQKGPPGPDL
-419 LAPLKEDHSPKKER
+419 LAPLQEDHSQRKEQ

-467 RLTATLERNSAAFAE
+467 RLSAALERKSAPFAE

-488 MAQAETGAYDAAR
+488 TAQAGTGAYDAAR
-501 ASLKRA
+501 ASLQRA
-507 LGIDPGS
+507 LNLDPDS
-514 SIARFN
+514 PIARFN
-520 LGEVMR
+520 LAEVMR
-526 RQGQYEAALEQYR
+526 RQGQFTAAVEQYR

-562 GRPAVESFRQA
+562 GRPAMDSFRRA
-573 LRSDSLLAEAHLGLG
+573 LQSDPLLAEAYLGLG

-595 RAAEAAGHFLRAL
+595 PAAEAARHFLQAL
-608 QVDPDSAEA
+608 RVDPDSAEA

-633 ALAAFRQAAALDPA
+633 ALAAFRQAASLDPA

-660 RKGRIREALPFF
+660 RKGRIREALKAF
-672 RQAVRLKPQDAEAQ
+672 REAVRLKPEDAEAH

-694 QLGRLQDAVA
+694 QLDWLEDAVE
-704 AFRQAVRLRP
+704 AFRQAVSLQP
-714 DSARAYVNL
+714 DSARAYFNL
-723 GLTEARLGRT
+723 GLTQARLGRT

-749 NAEVR
+749 NTEIR
-754 LNLGLV
+754 LNLGLL
-760 YLSSGDKASAE
+760 YLSAGERASALE
-771 AQVEILK
+771 QYEVLK
-778 ELDPER
+778 ELDPKR
-784 ARMLA
+784 ARTLE
-789 ERIRQEKPGKSP
+789 ERIQGKER

>member
-1 MVPSVLS
+1 
-8 QILEMTVVEF
+8 MTVVEF
-18 SRRMGLA
+18 SRRIGWA
-25 GLGLACL
+25 GLGLVCL
-32 AWLWPWAGHTLSGQ
+32 AWLWTSAGHTLSGQ
-46 NSTDSPLSSQVCQSC
+46 NSTNPPLSSQVCQSC

-67 SYAEVAMARSFYRP
+67 SYGEVAMARSFYRP

-104 YRMIQREG
+104 YRMVQREG

-118 YQLDSDGNENNILER
+118 YRLDSDGNEKNVLER
-133 EVAWIIGSGEHARSY
+133 EVNWIIGSGEHARSY
-148 LSLDEGGVL
+148 LSLDDGGVL

-168 QRWEMSPGYDRPDH
+168 QRWGMSPGYDRPDH

-201 QPPETSDRYGQ
+201 LLPEPSDRYGQ
-212 RSVFRSELPS
+212 RNVFRSELPS

-237 KLASSETA
+237 KLASSGTA
-245 AVGQI
+245 AAGQI

-287 RQVYSFKPGESL
+287 RPVYSFKPGESL

-309 DPDREDPLDRF
+309 DPDSGHPLDRF

-336 LSEGALTCTTCHDPH
+336 QSRGALTCTTCHDPH
-351 RKLRGQEALRH
+351 RKLRGEEALRH
-362 YRKRCLSCHNQP
+362 YRERCLSCHNRP

-388 ACHMPR
+388 ACHMPK

-406 DHLIQRGPPNRDL
+406 DHLIQRGPPGPKL
-419 LAPLKEDHSPKKER
+419 LAPLTEDHSPKKEQ
-433 PLLYFPQSLSAWERN
+433 PQLYFPRSLSGWERD

-456 QTPGNLRQGLD
+456 QTPGSLRQGLD
-467 RLTATLERNSAAFAE
+467 RLTATLERKSAPFAE
-482 PYVKLA
+482 PWVKLA
-488 MAQAETGAYDAAR
+488 MAQAKTGAYDAAR
-501 ASLKRA
+501 ASLERA
-507 LGIDPGS
+507 LDIDPDS
-514 SIARFN
+514 PIARFN
-520 LGEVMR
+520 LAEAMR
-526 RQGQYEAALEQYR
+526 RQGQYAAAMEQYR
-539 RTLAVDPNYAKAH
+539 RTLALDPNYAKAH

-557 VNRQQ
+557 VNRRQ
-562 GRPAVESFRQA
+562 GRPAVESFRRA
-573 LRSDSLLAEAHLGLG
+573 LQSDPLLAEAHLGLG
-588 RESLERR
+588 RESLEKR
-595 RAAEAAGHFLRAL
+595 RAAEAARHFLQAL
-608 QVDPDSAEA
+608 RVDPDSAEA

-624 QARQGLQEE
+624 RARQGFQEE
-633 ALAAFRQAAALDPA
+633 ALEAFRQAAAQDPA

-660 RKGRIREALPFF
+660 RKGRIQEALPFF
-672 RQAVRLKPQDAEAQ
+672 RQAVRLKPEDAEAH

-694 QLGRLQDAVA
+694 QLGRLEDAVA

-723 GLTEARLGRT
+723 GLTQARLGRT

-754 LNLGLV
+754 LHLGLV
-760 YLSSGDKASAE
+760 YLSAGDRASAE
-771 AQVEILK
+771 AQAEILQ
-778 ELDPER
+778 ELDPEQ
-784 ARMLA
+784 AKVLA
-789 ERIRQEKPGKSP
+789 ERIRESDPAGPP

>member
-1 MVPSVLS
+1 MSFPF
-8 QILEMTVVEF
+8 LEMTLPEL
-18 SRRMGLA
+18 SRRMGWA
-25 GLGLACL
+25 GLGLVCL
-32 AWLWPWAGHTLSGQ
+32 AWLWPWAGHTRSGQ
-46 NSTDSPLSSQVCQSC
+46 NPTDSPLSSQVCQSC

-67 SYAEVAMARSFYRP
+67 SYGEVAMARSFYRP
-81 SPDNVIEDYTRE
+81 SAENVIEDYTRE
-93 NHFHHAPSNRH
+93 NHFFHAPSNRH
-104 YRMIQREG
+104 YRMVQQEG

-118 YQLDSDGNENNILER
+118 YRLDSDGNEKNILER

-168 QRWEMSPGYDRPDH
+168 RRWGMSPGYDRPDH

-201 QPPETSDRYGQ
+201 LLPEPSDRYGQ
-212 RSVFRSELPS
+212 RNVFRTELPS

-237 KLASSETA
+237 SLASSGKA
-245 AVGQI
+245 AAAQI

-261 PERQLDVCLQ
+261 LERQLDVCLQ

-287 RQVYSFKPGESL
+287 RPVYSFKPGESL

-309 DPDREDPLDRF
+309 DPDAEAPLDRF

-327 RMRQSACFR
+327 RMLQSACFR
-336 LSEGALTCTTCHDPH
+336 QSRGALTCTTCHDPH
-351 RKLRGQEALRH
+351 RKLRGDQAVSH
-362 YRKRCLSCHNQP
+362 YRERCLSCHSRP
-374 STAVHGETPPGDCT
+374 SPAVHGETPPGDCT
-388 ACHMPR
+388 ACHMPK

-406 DHLIQRGPPNRDL
+406 DHLIQKGPPGPNL
-419 LAPLKEDHSPKKER
+419 LAPLQEDHSPRQEQ
-433 PLLYFPQSLSAWERN
+433 PLLYFPRSLSGWERD

-456 QTPGNLRQGLD
+456 QTPGSLRQGLD
-467 RLTATLERNSAAFAE
+467 RLAATLERKSAPFAE

-501 ASLKRA
+501 ASLERA
-507 LGIDPGS
+507 LDIDPGS
-514 SIARFN
+514 PIARFN
-520 LGEVMR
+520 LAEVMR
-526 RQGQYEAALEQYR
+526 RQGRFAAAIEQYG
-539 RTLAVDPNYAKAH
+539 RTLAVDPDYAKAH

-557 VNRQQ
+557 ANRQQ
-562 GRPAVESFRQA
+562 GRPAMESFRRA
-573 LRSDSLLAEAHLGLG
+573 LQSDPLLAEAHLGLG

-595 RAAEAAGHFLRAL
+595 PAAEAAGHFLQAL
-608 QVDPDSAEA
+608 RVDPGSAEA
-617 HLNLGLA
+617 HLDLGLA
-624 QARQGLQEE
+624 RAGQGLQEE

-647 SPEAHYNLGVALA
+647 SAEAHYNLGVALA
-660 RKGRIREALPFF
+660 RKGRIQEALQFF
-672 RQAVRLKPQDAEAQ
+672 RQAVRLKPEDAEAQ

-723 GLTEARLGRT
+723 GLTQARLGRT
-733 REAIEALS
+733 GEAIEALS
-741 RSASLSPR
+741 RSASLAPR
-749 NAEVR
+749 DAEIR
-754 LNLGLV
+754 FHLGLV
-760 YLSSGDKASAE
+760 YLSAGDRASAE
-771 AQVEILK
+771 AQADILK

-784 ARMLA
+784 AKMLA
-789 ERIRQEKPGKSP
+789 ERIRRDEP

>member
-1 MVPSVLS
+1 
-8 QILEMTVVEF
+8 
-18 SRRMGLA
+18 MGWA
-25 GLGLACL
+25 GLGVFCL
-32 AWLWPWAGHTLSGQ
+32 AWLWPWAGHTRSSQ
-46 NSTDSPLSSQVCQSC
+46 NPTDSPLSSQVCQSC
-61 HAEIYR
+61 HAEIYK
-67 SYAEVAMARSFYRP
+67 SYGEVAMARSLYRP
-81 SPDNVIEDYTRE
+81 SADNVIEDYTRE
-93 NHFHHAPSNRH
+93 NHFYHAPSKRH
-104 YRMIQREG
+104 YRMIQQEG
-112 RFFQRR
+112 RFYQRR
-118 YQLDSDGNENNILER
+118 YQLDAEDRETNVLER
-133 EVAWIIGSGEHARSY
+133 EVTHIIGSGEHARSY

-168 QRWEMSPGYDRPDH
+168 QRWGMSPGYDHPHH

-201 QPPETSDRYGQ
+201 QLPVLSDRYGQ
-212 RSVFRSELPS
+212 RNVFRTELPS

-287 RQVYSFKPGESL
+287 RPVYSFKPGESL

-309 DPDREDPLDRF
+309 GPGSERPLDRF

-336 LSEGALTCTTCHDPH
+336 LSRGALTCTTCHDPH
-351 RKLRGQEALRH
+351 RKLQGQEALRH
-362 YRKRCLSCHNQP
+362 YRERCLACHNRP
-374 STAVHGETPPGDCT
+374 STAVHGETPPSDCT
-388 ACHMPR
+388 ACHMPK

-406 DHLIQRGPPNRDL
+406 DHLIQKGPPGPDL
-419 LAPLKEDHSPKKER
+419 LAPLQEDHSPKKEQ
-433 PLLYFPQSLSAWERN
+433 PQLYFPQSLSAWERN

-456 QTPGNLRQGLD
+456 QTPGNLRRGLD
-467 RLTATLERNSAAFAE
+467 RLTATLERESAAFAE

-501 ASLKRA
+501 AGLERA
-507 LGIDPGS
+507 LDIDPDS
-514 SIARFN
+514 PIARFN
-520 LGEVMR
+520 LAEVMR
-526 RQGQYEAALEQYR
+526 RQGQYAAAIEQYR

-562 GRPAVESFRQA
+562 GRPAAESFRRA
-573 LRSDSLLAEAHLGLG
+573 VHFDPLLAEAYLGLG

-595 RAAEAAGHFLRAL
+595 QAAEAARHFLQAL
-608 QVDPDSAEA
+608 RVDPDSVEA

-624 QARQGLQEE
+624 QARRGLQQK

-660 RKGRIREALPFF
+660 RKGRIREALPAF
-672 RQAVRLKPQDAEAQ
+672 RQAVRLKPEDAEAHA
-686 SNLGMAYS
+686 NLGMVYS
-694 QLGRLQDAVA
+694 QLDRLEDAVA
-704 AFRQAVRLRP
+704 AFHQAVRLRP

-723 GLTEARLGRT
+723 GLTQARLGRT
-733 REAIEALS
+733 GEAIEALS

-754 LNLGLV
+754 LNLGLL
-760 YLSSGDKASAE
+760 YLSAGDRVSAE

-784 ARMLA
+784 AKVLA
-789 ERIRQEKPGKSP
+789 ERIRGEDAASPP

>member
-1 MVPSVLS
+1 MVTSALS
-8 QILEMTVVEF
+8 QILEMTVAEL
-18 SRRMGLA
+18 SRRMGWA
-25 GLGLACL
+25 GLGLVCL
-32 AWLWPWAGHTLSGQ
+32 AWLWPSAGHTQTGQ
-46 NSTDSPLSSQVCQSC
+46 NPTQASLSSQVCQSC

-67 SYAEVAMARSFYRP
+67 SYGEVAMARSFYRP
-81 SPDNVIEDYTRE
+81 SAENVIEDYTRE
-93 NHFHHAPSNRH
+93 NHFFHAPSNRH
-104 YRMIQREG
+104 YRMVQQEG

-118 YQLDSDGNENNILER
+118 YRLDSDGNEKNILER
-133 EVAWIIGSGEHARSY
+133 EVTWIIGSGEHARSY

-168 QRWEMSPGYDRPDH
+168 QRWGMSPGYDRPDH

-201 QPPETSDRYGQ
+201 LLPEPSDRYGQ
-212 RSVFRSELPS
+212 RNVFRMKLPS
-222 GIGCHRCHGPGADHV
+222 GIGCHRCHGPGGDHV
-237 KLASSETA
+237 KLASSGTA

-261 PERQLDVCLQ
+261 LERQLDVCLQ

-287 RQVYSFKPGESL
+287 RPVYSFKPGESL

-309 DPDREDPLDRF
+309 DPDAEAPLDRF

-327 RMRQSACFR
+327 RMLQSACFR
-336 LSEGALTCTTCHDPH
+336 QSRGALTCTTCHDPH
-351 RKLRGQEALRH
+351 RKLRGDQAVNH
-362 YRKRCLSCHNQP
+362 YRERCLSCHNRP
-374 STAVHGETPPGDCT
+374 SRAVHGETPPGDCT
-388 ACHMPR
+388 ACHMPK

-406 DHLIQRGPPNRDL
+406 DHLIQKRPPDRDL
-419 LAPLKEDHSPKKER
+419 LAPLKEDHSPREEQ
-433 PLLYFPQSLSAWERN
+433 PLLYFPQSLSGWERD
-448 LYLGMAEV
+448 LYVGMAEV
-456 QTPGNLRQGLD
+456 QTRGRLRQGMV
-467 RLTATLERNSAAFAE
+467 RLAAALEQKSASFTE

-488 MAQAETGAYDAAR
+488 MAQAETGAIDAAR
-501 ASLKRA
+501 ASLERA
-507 LGIDPGS
+507 LDIDPDS
-514 SIARFN
+514 PIARFN
-520 LGEVMR
+520 LAEAMR
-526 RQGQYEAALEQYR
+526 RQGQYAAAMEQYR
-539 RTLAVDPNYAKAH
+539 RTLALDPNYAKAH

-562 GRPAVESFRQA
+562 GRPAAESFRRAVQ
-573 LRSDSLLAEAHLGLG
+573 SDSLLAEAHLGLG
-588 RESLERR
+588 RESVERR
-595 RAAEAAGHFLRAL
+595 RAAEAARHFLQAL
-608 QVDPDSAEA
+608 RVDPDSAET

-633 ALAAFRQAAALDPA
+633 ALEAFRQAAVQDPA

-660 RKGRIREALPFF
+660 REGRIQEALQFF
-672 RQAVRLKPQDAEAQ
+672 RQAVRLKPEDAEAQ

-714 DSARAYVNL
+714 DSAGAYVNL
-723 GLTEARLGRT
+723 GLTQARLGRT

-741 RSASLSPR
+741 RSANLSPR
-749 NAEVR
+749 NAEIR
-754 LNLGLV
+754 FHLGLV
-760 YLSSGDKASAE
+760 YLSAGDRASAE

-784 ARMLA
+784 AKVLA
-789 ERIRQEKPGKSP
+789 EHIREKEQ

>member
-1 MVPSVLS
+1 
-8 QILEMTVVEF
+8 MTVPEI
-18 SRRMGLA
+18 SRRMGWV
-25 GLGLACL
+25 GLGLVGL
-32 AWLWPWAGHTLSGQ
+32 ASLWPQASHTRSSQ
-46 NSTDSPLSSQVCQSC
+46 APTHSSPDSQVCQSC

-67 SYAEVAMARSFYRP
+67 SYGEVAMARSFYRP

-93 NHFHHAPSNRH
+93 NHFHHVPSNRH

-112 RFFQRR
+112 RFYQRR
-118 YQLDSDGNENNILER
+118 YQLDAGGKEKNVLER
-133 EVAWIIGSGEHARSY
+133 EVTHIIGSGEHARSY
-148 LSLDEGGVL
+148 LNLDEGGVL
-157 RQLPVTWYPQI
+157 RQLPVTWYPLI
-168 QRWEMSPGYDRPDH
+168 QRWGMSPGYDHPDH

-201 QPPETSDRYGQ
+201 LLPESSDRYGQ
-212 RSVFRSELPS
+212 RNVFRSELPS

-237 KLASSETA
+237 KLASTGEA
-245 AVGQI
+245 AAEQI

-261 PERQLDVCLQ
+261 AERQLEVCLQ

-287 RQVYSFKPGESL
+287 RPVYSFQPGESL

-309 DPDREDPLDRF
+309 EPDAKDPLDRF

-336 LSEGALTCTTCHDPH
+336 LSRGVLTCTTCHDPH
-351 RKLRGQEALRH
+351 RKLRGKEAASH
-362 YRKRCLSCHNQP
+362 YRERCLSCHNRP
-374 STAVHGETPPGDCT
+374 SIAVHGETPPGDCT
-388 ACHMPR
+388 ACHMPK

-406 DHLIQRGPPNRDL
+406 DHLIQRGPPDRDL
-419 LAPLKEDHSPKKER
+419 LAPFKEDHAPREEQ
-433 PLLYFPQSLSAWERN
+433 PLLYFPQSLSGWERD
-448 LYLGMAEV
+448 LYVGMAEV
-456 QTPGNLRQGLD
+456 QTRGSLRQGLT
-467 RLTATLERNSAAFAE
+467 RLSAALEQKSAPFAE

-488 MAQAETGAYDAAR
+488 MAQARTGAYDAAR
-501 ASLKRA
+501 ASLGRA
-507 LGIDPGS
+507 LEIDPGS
-514 SIARFN
+514 PIARFN
-520 LGEVMR
+520 LAEVMR
-526 RQGQYEAALEQYR
+526 RQGQLAAAVEQYR
-539 RTLAVDPNYAKAH
+539 STLALDPNYAKAH

-562 GRPAVESFRQA
+562 GRPAVESFRRA
-573 LRSDSLLAEAHLGLG
+573 LRFDPLLAEAHLGLG
-588 RESLERR
+588 KETLERGPS
-595 RAAEAAGHFLRAL
+595 AEAAGHFQQAIR
-608 QVDPDSAEA
+608 VDPDSAQG

-647 SPEAHYNLGVALA
+647 SAEAHYNLGVALA
-660 RKGRIREALPFF
+660 RKGRTREALQFF
-672 RQAVRLKPQDAEAQ
+672 RQAVRLRPEDAEARF
-686 SNLGMAYS
+686 NLGMAYS
-694 QLGRLQDAVA
+694 QLGQLEAAVE

-714 DSARAYVNL
+714 DSDRAYVNL
-723 GLTEARLGRT
+723 GLTQARRGRA

-741 RSASLSPR
+741 RSASLSPNNPEIR
-749 NAEVR
+749 FY
-754 LNLGLV
+754 LGLV

-771 AQVEILK
+771 VQVEVLK

-784 ARMLA
+784 AGELA
-789 ERIRQEKPGKSP
+789 ERIRGKEQ

>member
-1 MVPSVLS
+1 
-8 QILEMTVVEF
+8 MTVPEI
-18 SRRMGLA
+18 SRRMGWV
-25 GLGLACL
+25 GLGLVCL
-32 AWLWPWAGHTLSGQ
+32 ASLWPQASHTRSSQAPTHSSL
-46 NSTDSPLSSQVCQSC
+46 DSQVCQSC

-67 SYAEVAMARSFYRP
+67 SYGEVAMARSFYRP
-81 SPDNVIEDYTRE
+81 SPSDVIEDYTRE

-112 RFFQRR
+112 RFYQKR
-118 YQLDSDGNENNILER
+118 YQLDAGGKEKNVLER

-157 RQLPVTWYPQI
+157 RQLPVTWYPLI
-168 QRWEMSPGYDRPDH
+168 QRWGMSPGYDHPDH

-201 QPPETSDRYGQ
+201 LYPEPSDRYGQ
-212 RSVFRSELPS
+212 RNVFRTELPS
-222 GIGCHRCHGPGADHV
+222 GIGCHRCHGPGGDHV
-237 KLASSETA
+237 KLASSGRA
-245 AVGQI
+245 AAGQI
-250 RQSIVNPARLS
+250 RESIVNPARLS

-287 RQVYSFKPGESL
+287 RPVYSFKPGESL

-304 HFDLG
+304 HFDFG
-309 DPDREDPLDRF
+309 NPDLEKPLDRF

-327 RMRQSACFR
+327 RMLQSACFR
-336 LSEGALTCTTCHDPH
+336 LSGGAMTCTTCHDPH
-351 RKLRGQEALRH
+351 RKLSGEEAARH
-362 YRKRCLSCHNQP
+362 YRDRCLSCHNRP
-374 STAVHGETPPGDCT
+374 SPAVHGNTPPGDCT
-388 ACHMPR
+388 KCHMPK

-406 DHLIQRGPPNRDL
+406 DHLIQKGPPGPDL
-419 LAPLKEDHSPKKER
+419 LAPLQEDHSHGKEQ
-433 PLLYFPQSLSAWERN
+433 PLLYFPQSLSDWERD

-467 RLTATLERNSAAFAE
+467 RLSAALERKRAPFAE

-488 MAQAETGAYDAAR
+488 MAQAGTGDYDAAR
-501 ASLKRA
+501 ASLGQA
-507 LGIDPGS
+507 LEIDPDS
-514 SIARFN
+514 PIARFN
-520 LGEVMR
+520 LSEVLR
-526 RQGQYEAALEQYR
+526 RQGRFAAAVEQYQ
-539 RTLAVDPNYAKAH
+539 RTLTLDPGYAKAH

-562 GRPAVESFRQA
+562 SRPAMESFRRA
-573 LRSDSLLAEAHLGLG
+573 LRFDPLLAEARLGLG
-588 RESLERR
+588 REALERGPP
-595 RAAEAAGHFLRAL
+595 AEAARHFLQAL

-624 QARQGLQEE
+624 QARQGLPEE
-633 ALAAFRQAAALDPA
+633 ALAAFRQAAALDPS
-647 SPEAHYNLGVALA
+647 SPEAHYNLGVSLA
-660 RKGRIREALPFF
+660 RQGRIQEALRFF
-672 RQAVRLKPQDAEAQ
+672 REAVRLGPEDAEAH

-694 QLGRLQDAVA
+694 QLDRLEAAVE

-723 GLTEARLGRT
+723 GLTQARLGRT
-733 REAIEALS
+733 GEAIESLS
-741 RSASLSPR
+741 RSASLSPKNPEIR
-749 NAEVR
+749 FY
-754 LNLGLV
+754 LGLV
-760 YLSSGDKASAE
+760 YLSAGDRASAE
-771 AQVEILK
+771 AQVEILR

-784 ARMLA
+784 ARKLA
-789 ERIRQEKPGKSP
+789 ERIRGKEQ

>member
-1 MVPSVLS
+1 MGWAALG
-8 QILEMTVVEF
+8 VV
-18 SRRMGLA
+18 
-25 GLGLACL
+25 CL
-32 AWLWPWAGHTLSGQ
+32 AWLWPWAGHTRSGQ
-46 NSTDSPLSSQVCQSC
+46 DPTDSPLSSRVCQSC
-61 HAEIYR
+61 HAEIYE
-67 SYAEVAMARSFYRP
+67 SYGQVAMARSFYRP
-81 SPDNVIEDYTRE
+81 SADNVIEDYTRE

-118 YQLDSDGNENNILER
+118 YRLDADGNEKNVLER
-133 EVAWIIGSGEHARSY
+133 EVDWIIGSGEHARSY

-157 RQLPVTWYPQI
+157 RQMPVTWYPQI
-168 QRWEMSPGYDRPDH
+168 RRWGMSPGYDHPDH

-201 QPPETSDRYGQ
+201 LLPEPSDRYGQ
-212 RSVFRSELPS
+212 RNVFRTELPS

-237 KLASSETA
+237 KLASSGTA
-245 AVGQI
+245 AAGQI
-250 RQSIVNPARLS
+250 RQSIVNPAGLS

-287 RQVYSFKPGESL
+287 RPVYSFQPGESL
-299 ADYIV
+299 ANYIL

-309 DPDREDPLDRF
+309 DPDTEAPPDRF

-336 LSEGALTCTTCHDPH
+336 LSRGAMTCTTCHDPH
-351 RKLRGQEALRH
+351 RKLRGEEAVRH
-362 YRKRCLSCHNQP
+362 YRERCLSCHDRP
-374 STAVHGETPPGDCT
+374 SPAVHGEAPPRDCT
-388 ACHMPR
+388 ACHMPK

-406 DHLIQRGPPNRDL
+406 DHRIQKGPPGTDL
-419 LAPLKEDHSPKKER
+419 LAPLQEDHSPKRER
-433 PLLYFPQSLSAWERN
+433 PLLYFPQSLSGWERN

-456 QTPGNLRQGLD
+456 QTPGSLRQGLD
-467 RLTATLERNSAAFAE
+467 RLTETLERKGAPFAE
-482 PYVKLA
+482 PWVKLA

-501 ASLKRA
+501 ASLERA
-507 LGIDPGS
+507 LDIDPDS
-514 SIARFN
+514 PIARFN
-520 LGEVMR
+520 LAEAMR
-526 RQGQYEAALEQYR
+526 RQGRFAAALEQYR

-562 GRPAVESFRQA
+562 GRPAMESFRRA
-573 LRSDSLLAEAHLGLG
+573 LQSDRLLVEAHLGLG

-595 RAAEAAGHFLRAL
+595 RAAEAAGHFLQAL
-608 QVDPDSAEA
+608 RVDPDSAQA

-624 QARQGLQEE
+624 QARQGHREE
-633 ALAAFRQAAALDPA
+633 ALAAFRQAAALDPD

-660 RKGRIREALPFF
+660 RKGRTREALQSF
-672 RQAVRLKPQDAEAQ
+672 RQAVRLKPEDAEAHA
-686 SNLGMAYS
+686 NLGMAYS
-694 QLGRLQDAVA
+694 QLGRLQEAVA
-704 AFRQAVRLRP
+704 AFRRSVRLRP

-723 GLTEARLGRT
+723 GLTQARLGRT

-754 LNLGLV
+754 LHLGLL
-760 YLSSGDKASAE
+760 YLSAGDEASAE

-784 ARMLA
+784 AKVLA
-789 ERIRQEKPGKSP
+789 ERIRKKDPAGPP

>member
-1 MVPSVLS
+1 
-8 QILEMTVVEF
+8 
-18 SRRMGLA
+18 MGWA
-25 GLGLACL
+25 GLGLVCL
-32 AWLWPWAGHTLSGQ
+32 AWLWPSAGHTRSSQ
-46 NSTDSPLSSQVCQSC
+46 NPTDSPLSSQICQSC

-81 SPDNVIEDYTRE
+81 SPDNVIEDYIRE
-93 NHFHHAPSNRH
+93 NHFYHAPSKRH

-112 RFFQRR
+112 RFYQRR
-118 YQLDSDGNENNILER
+118 YQLDAEDSETNVLER
-133 EVAWIIGSGEHARSY
+133 EVTHIIGSGEHARSY

-168 QRWEMSPGYDRPDH
+168 QRWGMSPGYDHPDH

-201 QPPETSDRYGQ
+201 LLPEPSDRYGQ
-212 RSVFRSELPS
+212 RNVFRSELPS
-222 GIGCHRCHGPGADHV
+222 GIGCYRCHGQGADHV
-237 KLASSETA
+237 KLASSGTA

-309 DPDREDPLDRF
+309 DPDSEDPLDRF

-327 RMRQSACFR
+327 RMRQSLCFS
-336 LSEGALTCTTCHDPH
+336 LSGGAMTCTTCHDPH
-351 RKLRGQEALRH
+351 RTLRGEEAVSH
-362 YRKRCLSCHNQP
+362 YRERCLSCHNQP
-374 STAVHGETPPGDCT
+374 SPAVHGETPPNDCT
-388 ACHMPR
+388 ACHMPK

-406 DHLIQRGPPNRDL
+406 DHLIQKGPPGPDL
-419 LAPLKEDHSPKKER
+419 LALLQEDHSPGTEQ
-433 PLLYFPQSLSAWERN
+433 PLLYFPQSLSGWERN

-456 QTPGNLRQGLD
+456 QTRGSLRQGLD
-467 RLTATLERNSAAFAE
+467 RLTAALDRKSAPFAE

-488 MAQAETGAYDAAR
+488 MAQARIEAYDGAR
-501 ASLKRA
+501 ASLGRA
-507 LGIDPGS
+507 LDIDPDS
-514 SIARFN
+514 PVARFN

-526 RQGQYEAALEQYR
+526 RQGQFAAAVEQYR

-562 GRPAVESFRQA
+562 GRPAMESFRRA
-573 LRSDSLLAEAHLGLG
+573 LQLDPLLAEAHLGLG
-588 RESLERR
+588 RESLERGP
-595 RAAEAAGHFLRAL
+595 AAEAARHFLQAL
-608 QVDPDSAEA
+608 RVDPDSAEA
-617 HLNLGLA
+617 QLNLGLA
-624 QARQGLQEE
+624 QARQGLHKE
-633 ALAAFRQAAALDPA
+633 ALAAFRQAAVLDPA
-647 SPEAHYNLGVALA
+647 SPEAHYNLGVSLA
-660 RKGRIREALPFF
+660 RQGRIREALQAF
-672 RQAVRLKPQDAEAQ
+672 RQAVRLKPEDAEAHA
-686 SNLGMAYS
+686 NLGMAYS
-694 QLGRLQDAVA
+694 QLGRLEDAVA

-723 GLTEARLGRT
+723 GLTQARLGRT

-741 RSASLSPR
+741 RSASLAPR

-754 LNLGLV
+754 LNLGLL
-760 YLSSGDKASAE
+760 YLSAGDRASALE
-771 AQVEILK
+771 QYEVLK

-784 ARMLA
+784 AKMLA
-789 ERIRQEKPGKSP
+789 DRIRERDPAGPP

>member
-1 MVPSVLS
+1 
-8 QILEMTVVEF
+8 
-18 SRRMGLA
+18 MGLI
-25 GLGLACL
+25 CL
-32 AWLWPWAGHTLSGQ
+32 AWLWTSAGHTLSGQ
-46 NSTDSPLSSQVCQSC
+46 NSTDSPLSSRVCQSC

-67 SYAEVAMARSFYRP
+67 SYGEVAMARSFYRP

-93 NHFHHAPSNRH
+93 NHFHHAPSKRH

-112 RFFQRR
+112 RFYQRR
-118 YQLDSDGNENNILER
+118 YQLDAEDRETNVLER
-133 EVAWIIGSGEHARSY
+133 EVTHIIGSGEHARSY

-168 QRWEMSPGYDRPDH
+168 QRWGMSPGYDHPDH

-196 HNGYP
+196 HNSYP
-201 QPPETSDRYGQ
+201 QFPEPSDRYGQ
-212 RSVFRSELPS
+212 RNVFGSELPS
-222 GIGCHRCHGPGADHV
+222 GIGCHRCHGQGADHV
-237 KLASSETA
+237 RLASSGRA
-245 AVGQI
+245 AAGQI

-336 LSEGALTCTTCHDPH
+336 LSRGALTCTTCHDPH
-351 RKLRGQEALRH
+351 RTLRGEEAVRH
-362 YRKRCLSCHNQP
+362 YRERCLSCHNQP
-374 STAVHGETPPGDCT
+374 SPAVHGETPPSDCT
-388 ACHMPR
+388 ACHMPK

-406 DHLIQRGPPNRDL
+406 DHLIQKGPPGPDL
-419 LAPLKEDHSPKKER
+419 LALLQEDHSPRKEQ
-433 PLLYFPQSLSAWERN
+433 PLLYFPQSLSGWERN

-456 QTPGNLRQGLD
+456 QTRGSLRQGLD
-467 RLTATLERNSAAFAE
+467 RLTAALERKSAPFAE

-488 MAQAETGAYDAAR
+488 MAQARIEAYDGAR
-501 ASLKRA
+501 ASLGRA
-507 LGIDPGS
+507 LDIDPDS
-514 SIARFN
+514 PVARFN

-526 RQGQYEAALEQYR
+526 RQGQFAAAVEQYR

-562 GRPAVESFRQA
+562 GRPAMESFRRA
-573 LRSDSLLAEAHLGLG
+573 LQSDPLLAEAHLGLG
-588 RESLERR
+588 RESLERGP
-595 RAAEAAGHFLRAL
+595 AAEAARHFLQAL
-608 QVDPDSAEA
+608 RVDPDSAEA
-617 HLNLGLA
+617 QLNLGLA
-624 QARQGLQEE
+624 QARQGLHKE
-633 ALAAFRQAAALDPA
+633 ALAAFRQAAVLDPA
-647 SPEAHYNLGVALA
+647 SPEAHYNLGVSLA
-660 RKGRIREALPFF
+660 RQGRIREALQAF
-672 RQAVRLKPQDAEAQ
+672 RQAVRLKPEDAEAHA
-686 SNLGMAYS
+686 NLGMAYS
-694 QLGRLQDAVA
+694 QLGRLEDAVA

-723 GLTEARLGRT
+723 GLTQARLGRT

-741 RSASLSPR
+741 RSASLAPR

-754 LNLGLV
+754 FNLGLL
-760 YLSSGDKASAE
+760 YLSAGDRASALDQYE
-771 AQVEILK
+771 VLK
-778 ELDPER
+778 EFDPER
-784 ARMLA
+784 AKMLA
-789 ERIRQEKPGKSP
+789 DRIRERDPAGPP

>member
-1 MVPSVLS
+1 
-8 QILEMTVVEF
+8 MTVVEL
-18 SRRMGLA
+18 SRRIGRA
-25 GLGLACL
+25 GLGLVCL
-32 AWLWPWAGHTLSGQ
+32 AWLWTSAGHTLSGQ
-46 NSTDSPLSSQVCQSC
+46 NSTNSPLSSQVCQSC
-61 HAEIYR
+61 HPEIYR
-67 SYAEVAMARSFYRP
+67 SYGEVAMARSFYRP

-93 NHFHHAPSNRH
+93 NHFHHTPSNRH

-112 RFFQRR
+112 RFYQRR
-118 YQLDSDGNENNILER
+118 YQLDAGGSEKNILER
-133 EVAWIIGSGEHARSY
+133 EVDWIIGSGEHARSY

-168 QRWEMSPGYDRPDH
+168 QRWGMSPGYDHADH

-201 QPPETSDRYGQ
+201 LFPEPSDRYGQ
-212 RSVFRSELPS
+212 RNVFRTELPS
-222 GIGCHRCHGPGADHV
+222 GIGCHRCHGPGADHA
-237 KLASSETA
+237 KLASTGEA
-245 AVGQI
+245 AVDQV

-261 PERQLDVCLQ
+261 LERQLDVCLQ

-287 RQVYSFKPGESL
+287 RQVYSFKPGELL

-309 DPDREDPLDRF
+309 DPDSEHPPDRF

-327 RMRQSACFR
+327 RMRQSLCF
-336 LSEGALTCTTCHDPH
+336 SQSGGAMTCTTCHDPH
-351 RKLRGQEALRH
+351 RKLRGKEALSH
-362 YRKRCLSCHNQP
+362 YRERCLSCHNQP

-388 ACHMPR
+388 ACHMPK

-406 DHLIQRGPPNRDL
+406 DHLIQRGPPNRNL
-419 LAPLKEDHSPKKER
+419 LAPLKEDHSPKKEQ
-433 PLLYFPQSLSAWERN
+433 PLLYFPRSLSAWERS

-456 QTPGNLRQGLD
+456 QTPGNLRQGLE
-467 RLTATLERNSAAFAE
+467 RLTATLERKSAPFAE

-488 MAQAETGAYDAAR
+488 MAQAETGAYDVAR
-501 ASLKRA
+501 ASLERA
-507 LGIDPGS
+507 LDIDPDS
-514 SIARFN
+514 PIARFN

-526 RQGQYEAALEQYR
+526 RQGQYAAAFEQYR
-539 RTLAVDPNYAKAH
+539 RTLATDPSYAKAH

-557 VNRQQ
+557 VNRRQ
-562 GRPAVESFRQA
+562 GRPALESFRRA
-573 LRSDSLLAEAHLGLG
+573 LQSDPLLAEAHLGLG
-588 RESLERR
+588 RETLERQR
-595 RAAEAAGHFLRAL
+595 PAEAAGHFLQAL
-608 QVDPDSAEA
+608 RVDPDSAEA
-617 HLNLGLA
+617 HLDLGLA

-633 ALAAFRQAAALDPA
+633 ALEAFRQAAALDPA

-660 RKGRIREALPFF
+660 RMGRTREALQAF
-672 RQAVRLKPQDAEAQ
+672 RQAVRLKPEDAEAHA
-686 SNLGMAYS
+686 NLGMAYS
-694 QLGRLQDAVA
+694 QLGRLEDAVA

-714 DSARAYVNL
+714 DSARAYFTL
-723 GLTEARLGRT
+723 GLTQARLGQT
-733 REAIEALS
+733 GEAIESLS

-749 NAEVR
+749 NAEIR
-754 LNLGLV
+754 LNLGLL
-760 YLSSGDKASAE
+760 YLSAGDRDSAE

-784 ARMLA
+784 ARALA
-789 ERIRQEKPGKSP
+789 ERIRGREQ

>member
-1 MVPSVLS
+1 
-8 QILEMTVVEF
+8 MTAPEL
-18 SRRMGLA
+18 SRRMGWA
-25 GLGLACL
+25 GLALACL
-32 AWLWPWAGHTLSGQ
+32 AWLWPSAAQTRSGQ
-46 NSTDSPLSSQVCQSC
+46 PSTHSSLDSRVCRSC

-67 SYAEVAMARSFYRP
+67 SYGEVAMARSFYPP

-93 NHFHHAPSNRH
+93 NHFYHAPSKRH

-112 RFFQRR
+112 RFYQRR
-118 YQLDSDGNENNILER
+118 YRLDAGGNEKNVLER
-133 EVAWIIGSGEHARSY
+133 EVTHVIGSGEHARSY
-148 LSLDEGGVL
+148 LSLDERGVL

-168 QRWEMSPGYDRPDH
+168 QRWGMSPGYDHPDH
-182 EDFGRQVT
+182 QDFGRQVT

-201 QPPETSDRYGQ
+201 RLPEPSDRYGQ
-212 RSVFRSELPS
+212 RNVFGSELPS
-222 GIGCHRCHGPGADHV
+222 GIGCHRCHGPGADHAR
-237 KLASSETA
+237 LASGGKA
-245 AVGQI
+245 AVEKI

-287 RQVYSFKPGESL
+287 RPVYSFQPGELL

-309 DPDREDPLDRF
+309 DPDSERPPDRF

-336 LSEGALTCTTCHDPH
+336 LSRGALTCTTCHDPH
-351 RKLRGQEALRH
+351 RKLRGEEAARH
-362 YRKRCLSCHNQP
+362 YRERCLSCHNRP
-374 STAVHGETPPGDCT
+374 SPAVHGETPPGDCT
-388 ACHMPR
+388 ACHMPK

-406 DHLIQRGPPNRDL
+406 DHLIQKGPPGPGL
-419 LAPLKEDHSPKKER
+419 LAPLQEDHSPRKEQ
-433 PLLYFPQSLSAWERN
+433 PLLYFPRSLAGWERD

-456 QTPGNLRQGLD
+456 QTPGSLRQGLD
-467 RLTATLERNSAAFAE
+467 RLAAALERKSASFAE

-501 ASLKRA
+501 ASLERA
-507 LGIDPGS
+507 LEIDPGS

-520 LGEVMR
+520 LAEVMR
-526 RQGQYEAALEQYR
+526 RQGRYAAAVEQYR
-539 RTLAVDPNYAKAH
+539 RTLALDSNYAKAH

-557 VNRQQ
+557 ANRQQ
-562 GRPAVESFRQA
+562 GRPAMESFRRA
-573 LRSDSLLAEAHLGLG
+573 LQSDPLLAEAHLGLG
-588 RESLERR
+588 RESVERR
-595 RAAEAAGHFLRAL
+595 RAAEAARHFLQAL
-608 QVDPDSAEA
+608 RVDPDSAEA

-633 ALAAFRQAAALDPA
+633 ALEAFRQAAAQDPV

-660 RKGRIREALPFF
+660 RKGRIQEALQFF
-672 RQAVRLKPQDAEAQ
+672 RQAVRLKPEDAEAQ

-714 DSARAYVNL
+714 DSAGAYVNL
-723 GLTEARLGRT
+723 GLTQARLGRT

-749 NAEVR
+749 NAEIR
-754 LNLGLV
+754 FHLGLV
-760 YLSSGDKASAE
+760 YLSAGDRASAE

-784 ARMLA
+784 AKVLA
-789 ERIRQEKPGKSP
+789 ERLRGNER

>member
-1 MVPSVLS
+1 
-8 QILEMTVVEF
+8 MTVPEI
-18 SRRMGLA
+18 SRRMGWV
-25 GLGLACL
+25 GLGVVCL
-32 AWLWPWAGHTLSGQ
+32 AWLWPWAGHTRSGQ
-46 NSTDSPLSSQVCQSC
+46 NPTESPLSSQVCQSC
-61 HAEIYR
+61 HAEIFR
-67 SYAEVAMARSFYRP
+67 SYGEVAMARSFYRP
-81 SPDNVIEDYTRE
+81 SAENVIEDYTRE
-93 NHFHHAPSNRH
+93 NHFYHAPSNRH
-104 YRMIQREG
+104 YRMVQREG

-118 YQLDSDGNENNILER
+118 YRLDSDGKEKNVLEW
-133 EVAWIIGSGEHARSY
+133 EVNWIIGSGAHARSY

-168 QRWEMSPGYDRPDH
+168 QRWGMSPGYDRPDH

-201 QPPETSDRYGQ
+201 LLPEPSDRYGQ
-212 RSVFRSELPS
+212 RNVFRSELPS

-237 KLASSETA
+237 KLASSGTA
-245 AVGQI
+245 ADGQI

-287 RQVYSFKPGESL
+287 RPVYSFKPGESL

-309 DPDREDPLDRF
+309 DPDSEHPPDRF

-327 RMRQSACFR
+327 RMRQSLCF
-336 LSEGALTCTTCHDPH
+336 SQSGGAMTCTTCHDPH
-351 RKLRGQEALRH
+351 RKLRGKEAVSH
-362 YRKRCLSCHNQP
+362 YRERCLSCHNRP

-388 ACHMPR
+388 ACHMPK

-406 DHLIQRGPPNRDL
+406 DHLIQRGPPEGDL
-419 LAPLKEDHSPKKER
+419 LASLREDHSPGKEQ
-433 PLLYFPQSLSAWERN
+433 PLLYFPRSLSAWERN

-467 RLTATLERNSAAFAE
+467 RLTATLERKRAPFAE
-482 PYVKLA
+482 PWVKLA
-488 MAQAETGAYDAAR
+488 MAQAETGAIDAAR
-501 ASLKRA
+501 ASLERA
-507 LGIDPGS
+507 LDIDPGS
-514 SIARFN
+514 PIARFN
-520 LGEVMR
+520 LAEAMR
-526 RQGQYEAALEQYR
+526 RQGQYAAALEQYR

-562 GRPAVESFRQA
+562 GRPAMESFRRA
-573 LRSDSLLAEAHLGLG
+573 LQSDPLLAEAHLGLG
-588 RESLERR
+588 RESLEKR
-595 RAAEAAGHFLRAL
+595 RAAEAARHFLQAL
-608 QVDPDSAEA
+608 RVDPDSAEA

-624 QARQGLQEE
+624 QARQGRHRE

-660 RKGRIREALPFF
+660 RQGRAQEALQAF
-672 RQAVRLKPQDAEAQ
+672 RQAVRLKPEDAEAHA
-686 SNLGMAYS
+686 NLGMAYS
-694 QLGRLQDAVA
+694 QLGRLEDAVA

-714 DSARAYVNL
+714 NSARAYVNL
-723 GLTEARLGRT
+723 GLTQARLGRT
-733 REAIEALS
+733 REAIEALT

-749 NAEVR
+749 NAEIR
-754 LNLGLV
+754 FHLGLV
-760 YLSSGDKASAE
+760 TLSAGDRASAE
-771 AQVEILK
+771 AQVEILQ

-784 ARMLA
+784 AKVLA
-789 ERIRQEKPGKSP
+789 ERIRGTEP